1 MFIFFLYYF
10 RCEIILASWALDTR
24 LLDLIFDGEKN
35 FDISAFIQS
44 NEWILVET
52 SAWKNNVR
60 YHSQCNHSQVG
71 DFVDYAQL
79 IHSITVRRRLGFYVY
94 ALIIP
99 SVVLSLFRPLT
110 FWIPTTGDG
119 RITIGICLLELVCLA
134 DVFYVLTIYFPPVLD
149 LRL

>member
-1 MFIFFLYYF
+1 MLIFLYYF
-10 RCEIILASWALDTR
+10 RCDIILASWALDTR
-24 LLDLIFDGEKN
+24 LLDLIFDGEQN

-52 SAWKNNVR
+52 SAWKNLER
-60 YHSQCNHSQVG
+60 YTCNHSQVA

-79 IHSITVRRRLGFYVY
+79 MYSITVRRHLGFYVY

-99 SVVLSLFRPLT
+99 SLLLSLFMPLT

-119 RITIGICLLELVCLA
+119 RITIGICLFASLS
-134 DVFYVLTIYFPPVLD
+134 D
-149 LRL
+149 